1 MLSMQRMR
9 QRLVI
14 NELSLLTVI
23 DGLVIPPGTVAHT
36 LTHIATRYV
45 ESDTIRCDTRVYA
58 YCQRIGLTKQ
68 QLPPKHVSR

>member
-1 MLSMQRMR
+1 MRGMR

-14 NELSLLTVI
+14 NEVSLLTVI
-23 DGLVIPPGTVAHT
+23 DGLVIPPGYGSTCINTYRH
-36 LTHIATRYV
+36 
-45 ESDTIRCDTRVYA
+45 TIRCDMRVYA